1 MSSSPIPADC
11 TAKCFIRKML
21 ERTKDMTPVE
31 KSSDKTLAES
41 VSSLGATFPGGAN
54 RPVILDDPE
63 TVWFVESGAL
73 DVFILENREGM
84 VTADLRHM
92 LRAGAGR
99 LLFGMGDSGT
109 HSLGV
114 MGKGLADSVLRSFS
128 LDELLRAA
136 PQDTLLE
143 QVDRWILELTHAV
156 VRNVPTPRFPDAV
169 IGPGEDLDAAPG
181 DIVAGRQGVVWA
193 AIREKPLIFLD
204 TEEPDPEEMR
214 WLPLTPASWL
224 RYFESVRISGVASA
238 RLHEDALLFSAL
250 AGYHRLLLR
259 AESTNRS
266 LLLVDA
272 ANEEIARTD
281 HRSLDVAQ
289 ARRSLY
295 GALSPV
301 RTTST
306 RDDDSNLMKALSA
319 IGRHEG
325 ITFRAPPEP
334 ASGERGK
341 APSLDAV
348 LLASSIRRRG
358 VNLSTEQRWW
368 SGDSGAMLAYRKN
381 DGGCVA
387 LIPGR
392 RGRYRMIDPASG
404 QSETVNAKTAKS
416 LDNTAWFFY
425 RSLSHERPIGPGGI
439 LRFAA
444 HGMAGDFFRFILAGF
459 LASLLMLAPAV
470 AVKHLITESI
480 PGGFLSA
487 LAGTILAL
495 ITAAVIGAI
504 CQMLQGT
511 ALMRI
516 EGRMATRATSAIWN
530 RLLALPP
537 GFLRRFPA
545 GDLMVRVM
553 AFQTLR
559 DQVSGVVAN
568 AALSVTF
575 LVPAMCLI
583 FFYDQM
589 LGWVCL
595 GTGVLAVGV
604 AVVCCILQT
613 APQRRLYRA
622 SRELAGDLNSFI
634 NGVHKLR
641 LNHAVA
647 SAIAS
652 WARRYR
658 KQKTA
663 ELENSRISHHF
674 VAFSTAIPVL
684 AGGAVMG
691 VVVFR
696 GTESTD
702 IGDFL
707 AVFATLMIFCGAIIQ
722 FGRAFEAFASIV
734 PGYEQVE
741 PILEATTETQE
752 VSEFSHEIHG
762 RIRFDHVSFR
772 YSEDSPLV
780 LDDVSIHADPGEF
793 VAIVGESG
801 AGKTTLLQ
809 LALGL
814 EAPSAGA
821 VYYDEHD
828 LAYLNRRALR
838 RQIGVVM
845 QDGVLQPG
853 NILENII
860 GTFSDMT
867 VEDAWR
873 ATKLAAVDAEIAAMP
888 MHMFTVTGDNEA
900 IFSGGE
906 AQRIR
911 IAAALAKRPRIVVFD
926 EATNWVDNQRQ
937 AKITQSLENLVATR
951 LVIAHRL
958 STIRRAD
965 RIYVLESG
973 RVVQQGTFEELF
985 EAEGLF
991 RRLMLRQTI

>member
-1 MSSSPIPADC
+1 
-11 TAKCFIRKML
+11 ML
-21 ERTKDMTPVE
+21 KRTEDMTPVE
-31 KSSDKTLAES
+31 KSPDNTLAES
-41 VSSLGATFPGGAN
+41 VRKLGAPFPGGSN

-63 TVWFVESGAL
+63 TVWFVESGAV
-73 DVFILENREGM
+73 DVFIFEKRESM
-84 VTADLRHM
+84 VTSDLMHM

-99 LLFGMGDSGT
+99 LLFGIGDSGA
-109 HSLGV
+109 HSLGL

-143 QVDRWILELTHAV
+143 QVERWILELTHAV

-204 TEEPDPEEMR
+204 TEEPDPELMH
-214 WLPLTPASWL
+214 WLPLTPSNWL
-224 RYFESVRISGVASA
+224 RPFEEARFSGVASPHLYA
-238 RLHEDALLFSAL
+238 DAMLFTAL
-250 AGYHRLLLR
+250 AGYHRLLMC
-259 AESTNRS
+259 AHSTNRS

-272 ANEEIARTD
+272 ANEEVARTD
-281 HRSLDVAQ
+281 HRSLDVAR

-295 GALSPV
+295 GALSPA

-306 RDDDSNLMKALSA
+306 SDDDSNLMKALTV

-325 ITFRAPPEP
+325 ITFRAPPET
-334 ASGERGK
+334 GEVERGK
-341 APSLDAV
+341 SPSLDAV
-348 LLASSIRRRG
+348 LIASSIRRRG
-358 VNLSTEQRWW
+358 VNLSAEQRWW

-387 LIPGR
+387 LIPGQ
-392 RGRYRMIDPASG
+392 RGRYRMIDPVTG
-404 QSETVNAKTAKS
+404 QSEAINAKTAKS
-416 LDNTAWFFY
+416 LENTAWLFY
-425 RSLSHERPIGPGGI
+425 RPLPHERPIGPGEM

-444 HGMAGDFFRFILAGF
+444 HGMAGDFSRFIITGF

-470 AVKHLITESI
+470 AVKHLVTESI
-480 PGGFLSA
+480 PGGFLPS

-495 ITAAVIGAI
+495 IAAAGVAAI

-537 GFLRRFPA
+537 GLLRRFPS

-559 DQVSGVVAN
+559 DQVSGAVAN

-583 FFYDQM
+583 FFYDRM
-589 LGWVCL
+589 LGWVCF
-595 GTGVLAVGV
+595 GTGALAVGV
-604 AVVCCILQT
+604 AVVCWILQI
-613 APQRRLYRA
+613 APQRRLYKA
-622 SRELAGDLNSFI
+622 SRDLAGDLHSFI

-641 LNHAVA
+641 LNHAVV

-663 ELENSRISHHF
+663 ELATSRISHHF
-674 VAFSTAIPVL
+674 VAFSAAIPVL

-707 AVFATLMIFCGAIIQ
+707 AVFAALMIFCGAIMQ
-722 FGRAFEAFASIV
+722 FGQAFEAFASIV

-741 PILEATTETQE
+741 PILDATPQIQE
-752 VSEFSHEIHG
+752 ISELSHEIHG
-762 RIRFDHVSFR
+762 RIRFDRVSFR

-780 LDDVSIHADPGEF
+780 LDDVSIHAEPGEF

-814 EAPSAGA
+814 ETPSTGA
-821 VYYDEHD
+821 VYYDGHD

-853 NILENII
+853 NILENIT
-860 GTFSDMT
+860 GTFSDLT

-873 ATKLAAVDAEIAAMP
+873 AAKLASVDAEIAAMP

-926 EATNWVDNQRQ
+926 EATNWVDNQSQ

-973 RVVQQGTFEELF
+973 RVVQQGTFEDLF